1 MNNYCLMTFKSITFV
16 MQFEKLMKTNNM
28 EVKIIPVPRSIS
40 TSCGMCG
47 KFDMSIKNNIMKIC
61 RNNNVNYDNVYEYN

>member
-1 MNNYCLMTFKSITFV
+1 MNSYCLMTFKSITFV
-16 MQFEKLMKTNNM
+16 MQFEKIMKTNSM

-47 KFDMSIKNNIMKIC
+47 KFPINRKDSILNLCTKNH
-61 RNNNVNYDNVYEYN
+61 VNYDKIYEF